1 MIMNSFQ
8 RILLASRAAI
18 REMPAWHYL
27 LSTAIV
33 LVVFVFIALIN
44 QDNDSSAGVLYNQ
57 YAVLDAEMLMGIIV
71 SAGWLSATII
81 CGSAF
86 FQDFK
91 EEGRGVRYFSLPM
104 TNTERFASLLLVN
117 WGFVSIISFVPP
129 LLFASIS
136 SIVAPEFI
144 LFPAIQYLLP
154 ALIIGAI
161 VHLISCS
168 YWMFSSIAYPKLSA
182 VFIFGFI
189 ALMVLYISQT
199 RNLYSSRV
207 DIEHTTEAFNSTDV
221 VGMMEY
227 EFLSEASSPVELKY
241 YLDEWEDASA
251 LVMLVIC
258 CLLMLSTAAMALN
271 RKTT

>member
-1 MIMNSFQ
+1 MSSYQ

-33 LVVFVFIALIN
+33 LVVFVFIAWVN
-44 QDNDSSAGVLYNQ
+44 ADNDSAAGVLYNQ

-71 SAGWLSATII
+71 SAGWLSATLI

-86 FQDFK
+86 FKDFK
-91 EEGRGVRYFSLPM
+91 EEARGVRYFSLPI
-104 TNTERFASLLLVN
+104 TNTERFASLLLIN
-117 WGFVSIISFVPP
+117 WGFVSLISFVPP
-129 LLFASIS
+129 LLLASLF

-144 LFPAIQYLLP
+144 LFPATQYFLP
-154 ALIIGAI
+154 AILIGAV

-189 ALMVLYISQT
+189 ALSALYLTQT
-199 RNLYSSRV
+199 RNLYSFRV
-207 DIEHTTEAFNSTDV
+207 DIVHETEAFNSTDV
-221 VGMMEY
+221 VGMMKY
-227 EFLSEASSPVELKY
+227 NFLTEDTAPAELKY
-241 YLDEWEDASA
+241 YTSEWEDTSA
-251 LVMLVIC
+251 LVLLMIC
-258 CLLMLSTAAMALN
+258 CLLMLSTAAMALT

>member
-1 MIMNSFQ
+1 MNSFQ

-33 LVVFVFIALIN
+33 LVVFVFIAWVN
-44 QDNDSSAGVLYNQ
+44 MDNDSAAGVLYNQ

-86 FQDFK
+86 FNEFK

-104 TNTERFASLLLVN
+104 TNTERFASLLLLS

-129 LLFASIS
+129 LLLASLCTL
-136 SIVAPEFI
+136 VAPEFI
-144 LFPAIQYLLP
+144 LFPATQYLLP
-154 ALIIGAI
+154 ALLIGSV
-161 VHLISCS
+161 VHLISCC

-189 ALMVLYISQT
+189 GLSALYISQT
-199 RNLYSSRV
+199 RNLYSFRV
-207 DIEHTTEAFNSTDV
+207 DVEHTTEAFNSTDV
-221 VGMMEY
+221 VGLVEY
-227 EFLSEASSPVELKY
+227 GFLTEDTTPAQLEY
-241 YLDEWEDASA
+241 YTSEWEDTSVVVLAS
-251 LVMLVIC
+251 IC